1 MSTTT
6 PRVIVVGRLPEK
18 MAPAIEVIEA
28 HGFAATGVFSE
39 HEATEAIAEPGPLFA
54 VVTGGAI
61 DEPARARLRA
71 QAATKDAVL
80 VTASIGHEDPK
91 THFTEHVIPK
101 LTAARGVRGPNGL
114 S

>member
-6 PRVIVVGRLPEK
+6 PRVIVVGRLPEN
-18 MAPAIEVIEA
+18 MDVAIEVIEA

-39 HEATEAIAEPGPLFA
+39 HEAEDAIAKPEELFA

-61 DEPARARLRA
+61 DEPARARLRG
-71 QAATKDAVL
+71 QAAAKDAVL

-101 LTAARGVRGPNGL
+101 LIEAQRKVD
-114 S
+114 